1 MLLASAGGNRVPV
14 IAQLVQAD
22 EDTVRDVIH
31 RFNEIGLT
39 SLAPRWAGGLP
50 RLLSSDDEDFVIR
63 TATTLPAKVGRSF
76 TRWSLRILAAYLRNG
91 QGRIIHIGRAR
102 PRPLP
107 THATC
112 GIAGPTHYA
121 FRIGRTRREREVIQ
135 ARPVGTTAQSQARR
149 SRAPRRRSTTSTCCR
164 TYLAPVGPAPAPPAP
179 APAPN
184 IHLPQETK
192 IHNNLTK
199 SWQACGCRPGGTAR
213 CSPSSTQGVTP

>member
-39 SLAPRWAGGLP
+39 SLAPQCSGGLP

-63 TATTLPAKVGRSF
+63 TATTLPAKLGRSF

-107 THATC
+107 AHATC

-121 FRIGRTRREREVIQ
+121 FRVGRTRREREEIQ
-135 ARPVGTTAQSQARR
+135 ARPAGTTAQPQAPR
-149 SRAPRRRSTTSTCCR
+149 SRAPRPAVHHID
-164 TYLAPVGPAPAPPAP
+164 LLQNVLGPGW
-179 APAPN
+179 
-184 IHLPQETK
+184 TG
-192 IHNNLTK
+192 
-199 SWQACGCRPGGTAR
+199 ACTAR
-213 CSPSSTQGVTP
+213 PCPCPCPCPEHPPPTRNQDP